1 MTTTINAPELQRLI
15 QEDPALQLLDVR
27 SGAEFET
34 AHIPGSVNVPLDA
47 LNRVG
52 HEIAKTDIPF
62 VLICQ
67 SGARASQAHTQLT
80 TAGKDSLMILDG
92 GIAAWDTADLDL
104 THGTQKWAMDRQ
116 VRGLAGLLVLSGVIA
131 SMAVPTAVW
140 VAGMVGA
147 GLTYSAA
154 SNSCAMAAGLSK
166 LPYNKTADCD
176 VDSVVAELVRA

>member
-1 MTTTINAPELQRLI
+1 MTTTIHAPELQRRLE
-15 QEDPALQLLDVR
+15 EDPSLQLLDVR
-27 SGAEFET
+27 SGVEFET

-52 HEIAKTDIPF
+52 HEIAKTDSTF

-67 SGARASQAHTQLT
+67 SGARAGQAHTQLT
-80 TAGKDSLMILDG
+80 TAGMDGLVVLDG
-92 GIAAWDTADLDL
+92 GIAAWETANGDL

-116 VRGLAGLLVLSGVIA
+116 VRGLAGLLVLSGVVA
-131 SMAVPTAVW
+131 SVAVPSAVW

-166 LPYNKTADCD
+166 LPYNKSSGPD